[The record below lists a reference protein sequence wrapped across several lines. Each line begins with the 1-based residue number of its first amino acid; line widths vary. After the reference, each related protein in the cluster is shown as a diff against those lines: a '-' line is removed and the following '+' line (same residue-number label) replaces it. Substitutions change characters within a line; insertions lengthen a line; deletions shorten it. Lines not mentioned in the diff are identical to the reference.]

1 MMNYFL
7 SEEEQ
12 MIVDTAR
19 QIAQEK
25 MKPVREK
32 YDEEGTFPWDI
43 VKELADAGLCGAYIP
58 EQYGG
63 FGNGN
68 IMNLVLATE
77 ELCKVDGG
85 VALCLAAT
93 ALGTLPILIGGN
105 EEQKQKYLPKIAA
118 GTVAAFGLTEPSA
131 GSDATGMK
139 TVATKDANGDYIL
152 NGTKCFITNAGDAEV
167 YTVFAKTNPSRGAR
181 GISAF
186 ILEKGMEGFTFG
198 KKENKMGIRAS
209 STRELIFNN
218 CKVPKENLL
227 GKEGHG
233 LMIAQ
238 ATLDASRPGVA
249 AQALGIAAGALE
261 EAVAYSRTR
270 VQFGQPISSFQA
282 IQHMLAEMATKV
294 EAARALLYSVARMI
308 DDNNKKD
315 PKDRV
320 RTSKESAMAKLFAS
334 ETAMQVTTDAVQ
346 IFGGYGYCKEYPVE
360 KMMRDAKITTLY
372 EGTSQIQK
380 NEIALNLIKE
390 QAKMSK

>member
-1 MMNYFL
+1 MNYFL

-58 EQYGG
+58 EKYGG
-63 FGNGN
+63 FGDGN

-93 ALGTLPILIGGN
+93 ALGTLPILVGGN
-105 EEQKQKYLPKIAA
+105 EEQKQKYLPRIAA

-261 EAVAYSRTR
+261 EAIAYSRTR

-390 QAKMSK
+390 HAK

>member
-58 EQYGG
+58 EKYGG
-63 FGNGN
+63 FGDGN

-105 EEQKQKYLPKIAA
+105 EEQKQKYLPRIAA

-186 ILEKGMEGFTFG
+186 ILEKGMEGFSFG

-294 EAARALLYSVARMI
+294 EASRALLYSVARMI

-390 QAKMSK
+390 QAKMAK

>member
-58 EQYGG
+58 EKYGG
-63 FGNGN
+63 FGNGS

-93 ALGTLPILIGGN
+93 ALGTLPIIIAGN

-139 TVATKDANGDYIL
+139 TTAVKDGDYYIL

-186 ILEKGMEGFTFG
+186 ILEKGWEGFTFG

-238 ATLDASRPGVA
+238 ATLDTSRPGVA

-261 EAVAYSRTR
+261 EATKYARTR
-270 VQFGQPISSFQA
+270 VQFGQPIASFQG
-282 IQHMLAEMATKV
+282 IQHMLADMATKV
-294 EAARALLYSVARMI
+294 EASRALLYSVARMI
-308 DDNNKKD
+308 DDNSKKD

-390 QAKMSK
+390 SAAKK

>member
-43 VKELADAGLCGAYIP
+43 VKELADAGLCGCYIP
-58 EQYGG
+58 EKYGG
-63 FGNGN
+63 FGDGN

-93 ALGTLPILIGGN
+93 ALGTLPILVGGN
-105 EEQKQKYLPKIAA
+105 EEQKQKYLPKIAS

-139 TVATKDANGDYIL
+139 TVATKDANGDYII

-181 GISAF
+181 GISCF
-186 ILEKGMEGFTFG
+186 ILEKGMEGFSFG

-270 VQFGQPISSFQA
+270 VQFGQPISSFQG
-282 IQHMLAEMATKV
+282 IQHMLADMATKV

-390 QAKMSK
+390 QAKVSK

>member
-43 VKELADAGLCGAYIP
+43 VKELADAGLCGSYIP
-58 EQYGG
+58 EKYGG
-63 FGNGN
+63 FGDGN

-186 ILEKGMEGFTFG
+186 ILEKGMEGFSFG

-315 PKDRV
+315 PKDRI

-390 QAKMSK
+390 QAKMAK

>member
-1 MMNYFL
+1 MNYFL

-43 VKELADAGLCGAYIP
+43 VKELADAGLCGSYIP
-58 EQYGG
+58 EKYGG
-63 FGNGN
+63 FGDGN

-186 ILEKGMEGFTFG
+186 ILEKGMEGFSFG

-315 PKDRV
+315 PKDRI

-390 QAKMSK
+390 QAKIAK

>member
-1 MMNYFL
+1 MG
-7 SEEEQ
+7 
-12 MIVDTAR
+12 

-43 VKELADAGLCGAYIP
+43 VKELADAGLCGSYIP
-58 EQYGG
+58 EKYGG
-63 FGNGN
+63 FGDGN

-139 TVATKDANGDYIL
+139 SVATKDANGDYIL

-186 ILEKGMEGFTFG
+186 ILEKGMEGFSFG

-315 PKDRV
+315 PKDRI

-346 IFGGYGYCKEYPVE
+346 IFGGGYGYCKEYPVE

-390 QAKMSK
+390 QAKMAK

>member
-43 VKELADAGLCGAYIP
+43 VKELADAGLCGSYIP
-58 EQYGG
+58 EKYGG
-63 FGNGN
+63 FGDGN

-93 ALGTLPILIGGN
+93 ALGTLPILVGGN

-139 TVATKDANGDYIL
+139 SVATKDANGDYIL

-186 ILEKGMEGFTFG
+186 ILEKGMEGFSFG

-315 PKDRV
+315 PKDRI

-380 NEIALNLIKE
+380 NEMALNLIKE
-390 QAKMSK
+390 QAKMAK

>member
-58 EQYGG
+58 EKYGG
-63 FGNGN
+63 FGDGN

-93 ALGTLPILIGGN
+93 ALGTLPILVGGN
-105 EEQKQKYLPKIAA
+105 EEQKQKYLPRIAA

-261 EAVAYSRTR
+261 EAIAYSRTR

-390 QAKMSK
+390 HAKLAK

>member
-390 QAKMSK
+390 QAKISK

>member
-43 VKELADAGLCGAYIP
+43 VKELADAGLCGSYIP
-58 EQYGG
+58 EKYGG
-63 FGNGN
+63 FGDGN

-93 ALGTLPILIGGN
+93 ALGTLPILVGGN

-139 TVATKDANGDYIL
+139 SVATKDANGDYIL
-152 NGTKCFITNAGDAEV
+152 NGTKCFITNAGDAEI

-186 ILEKGMEGFTFG
+186 ILEKGMEGFSFG

-315 PKDRV
+315 PKDRI

-390 QAKMSK
+390 QAKMAK

>member
-261 EAVAYSRTR
+261 EAIAYSRTR

-308 DDNNKKD
+308 DANNKKD

-390 QAKMSK
+390 HAKLAK

>member
-43 VKELADAGLCGAYIP
+43 VKELADAGLCGSYIP
-58 EQYGG
+58 EKYGG
-63 FGNGN
+63 FGDGN

-186 ILEKGMEGFTFG
+186 ILEKGMEGFSFG

-315 PKDRV
+315 PKDRI

-390 QAKMSK
+390 QAKIAK

>member
-152 NGTKCFITNAGDAEV
+152 NGTKCFITNEGDAEV

-186 ILEKGMEGFTFG
+186 ILEKGMEGFSFG

-315 PKDRV
+315 PKDRI

-390 QAKMSK
+390 SAARK